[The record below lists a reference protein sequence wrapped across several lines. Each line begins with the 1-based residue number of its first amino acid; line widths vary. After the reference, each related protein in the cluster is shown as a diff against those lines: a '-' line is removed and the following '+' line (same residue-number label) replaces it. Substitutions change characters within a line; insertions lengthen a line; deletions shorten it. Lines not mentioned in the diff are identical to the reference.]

1 MSESLLKYFDWQSP
15 RRSLLEE
22 YAQFDASAWEHMLRT
37 RGENFWQKAGERR
50 ALELFRAAAAKVPA
64 YKDFLRKEKVRPGL
78 IKTARDFAKVP
89 PTDKK
94 NYTDRYDLAAR
105 SWGGN
110 LSQAKLIAVSS
121 GTTGAPKFWPR
132 SHYQEFEAAVIH
144 ELLYRYLLGAEKQRT
159 LVMIG
164 FPMGVYVS
172 GVATLLPSWLA
183 ASKMGVALMSIG
195 NNRMEM
201 IRAVENLHKN
211 FERVIL
217 VGHPFFIKDVITT
230 GRERGVPWEKIQPR
244 MMFCSE
250 GFNEV
255 WREHLAECAGLKGPR
270 QRENMISTYGTS
282 EMLLV
287 AHETPLSLAARSRF
301 AIDPGLAQKIFNL
314 PFAPNLFQYNP
325 FLRYIETQGEELLF
339 TVASGLPLVRY
350 NLHDSGEILPFQQI
364 ADLVKKEK
372 GRSRVWQLPFLALRG
387 RSDHTL
393 ILYAANIYPEHIHGA
408 LQHEQFLPHLT
419 GKFALAKGYR
429 RNMDEFWE
437 VNLELREGVRPSENL
452 SAVAGEH
459 IINAL
464 KLVNMEYLDVSR
476 SLGKDVRPRIKLWPY
491 ADPKF
496 FRPGLKPKYII
507 ES

>member
-270 QRENMISTYGTS
+270 QRENMIITKPAEKDTTWRGKKLRRGARVWPVGSDTGKDALYQRLALTKPGPGYIHTS
-282 EMLLV
+282 SELPDEWYKGLT
-287 AHETPLSLAARSRF
+287 AET
-301 AIDPGLAQKIFNL
+301 
-314 PFAPNLFQYNP
+314 
-325 FLRYIETQGEELLF
+325 
-339 TVASGLPLVRY
+339 LVRRY
-350 NLHDSGEILPFQQI
+350 
-364 ADLVKKEK
+364 V
-372 GRSRVWQLPFLALRG
+372 RG
-387 RSDHTL
+387 RPRSEWVLKKGQRNEPLDL
-393 ILYAANIYPEHIHGA
+393 WVYGYAALAYLNRHRWKVNDWAHLA
-408 LQHEQFLPHLT
+408 EQIEPPLFDPAPPDAPIENNPPPAVVAAPSAKRAGGTRRRGRMGSFL
-419 GKFALAKGYR
+419 G
-429 RNMDEFWE
+429 
-437 VNLELREGVRPSENL
+437 
-452 SAVAGEH
+452 
-459 IINAL
+459 
-464 KLVNMEYLDVSR
+464 
-476 SLGKDVRPRIKLWPY
+476 
-491 ADPKF
+491 
-496 FRPGLKPKYII
+496 
-507 ES
+507 